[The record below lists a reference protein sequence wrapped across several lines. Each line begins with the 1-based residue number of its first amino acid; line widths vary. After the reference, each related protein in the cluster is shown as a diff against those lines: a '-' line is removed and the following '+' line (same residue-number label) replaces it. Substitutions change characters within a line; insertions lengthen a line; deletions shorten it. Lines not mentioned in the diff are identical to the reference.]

1 MRARRDQLLF
11 SSGLA
16 AMLACVCTAMSR
28 AADADG
34 ITVSGTG
41 EVSCTPDTVEV
52 RVRVSGRAELSGD
65 AIVKY
70 QDARRRAFG
79 ALERLK
85 LKNLKVE
92 VAGVSIARPTENAE
106 QLEVQGLQ
114 PGVTGAG
121 PSPKAPIEFASIV
134 RFTLSGIRDTPEENL
149 MHTVAQLIDTIHD
162 AGMSVVPVTAED
174 SVGPPG
180 DPESEGVVQPLATF
194 SVQSAGEV
202 REQAYQ
208 QAFASAR
215 SNAERL
221 AKLAGVK
228 LGLVQ
233 AIQESEPGMAAAGIE
248 LSGDRTKQRVTSHKF
263 GPVPVRVSLQVRF
276 GIER

>member
-1 MRARRDQLLF
+1 
-11 SSGLA
+11 
-16 AMLACVCTAMSR
+16 
-28 AADADG
+28 
-34 ITVSGTG
+34 
-41 EVSCTPDTVEV
+41 
-52 RVRVSGRAELSGD
+52 
-65 AIVKY
+65 
-70 QDARRRAFG
+70 
-79 ALERLK
+79 
-85 LKNLKVE
+85 